1 MLIWDLVLLV
11 HKSGRRCG
19 KARVEQRAGV
29 NKRPTTGAGPAAS
42 GPRLAMG
49 RPWAMDFTESDSAP
63 RVELPKPPGF
73 SESSSH
79 DTV

>member
-1 MLIWDLVLLV
+1 M
-11 HKSGRRCG
+11 SR
-19 KARVEQRAGV
+19 V
-29 NKRPTTGAGPAAS
+29 NKPGWSNEQGKYATNDPRGWPAS
-42 GPRLAMG
+42 GARLAMG